1 MSLTLRTAMPALLLA
16 SSTGNVLAQQ
26 PAAEKASAP
35 NAAAVAPKPAS
46 ISPAPSAAAASSAG
60 GLSYRSAFEGYRP
73 LNDQPVLPWRESND
87 VVGRIG
93 GWQSYAREGQGGAP
107 AGTAEMPAPAA
118 SQGKPAMPA
127 MSAMP
132 GMPDMPAG
140 HEGMKMAPPGSAA
153 PAPMAPMGSN
163 ADSSK
168 APMKMPASRPDPASS
183 SASPKPAPAAVAASA
198 AMPGGHTGHQQP

>member
-16 SSTGNVLAQQ
+16 SSAGNAVAQQ
-26 PAAEKASAP
+26 PAAEKTSAP
-35 NAAAVAPKPAS
+35 SAAAVAPKSAS
-46 ISPAPSAAAASSAG
+46 MVPAPSASAAPSAG
-60 GLSYRSAFEGYRP
+60 ASSYRSAFEGYRP
-73 LNDQPVLPWRESND
+73 LTDQPVLPWRQSND

-127 MSAMP
+127 MPSV
-132 GMPDMPAG
+132 PAG
-140 HEGMKMAPPGSAA
+140 HEGMKMPSRGNAE

-163 ADSSK
+163 SNPSK
-168 APMKMPASRPDPASS
+168 APMKMQAPSTG
-183 SASPKPAPAAVAASA
+183 SANADARSKATSAPVAASA
-198 AMPGGHTGHQQP
+198 AMPSGHTGHKQP